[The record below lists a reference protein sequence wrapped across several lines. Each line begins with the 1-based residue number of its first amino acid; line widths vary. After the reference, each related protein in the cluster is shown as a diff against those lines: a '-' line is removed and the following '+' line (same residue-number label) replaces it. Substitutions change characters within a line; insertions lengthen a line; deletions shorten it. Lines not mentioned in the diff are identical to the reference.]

1 MTEIETEELSLDK
14 IYHLA
19 FIVFSNHGCD
29 KDNATALA
37 RTVTNAE
44 RDGSLSHGLF
54 RIPGYLASLKSGK
67 VKGDAQPI
75 IEQNLDSVITVDGN
89 FGYAPLSLEKGLP
102 ILADAAKR
110 SGIAVMRLINSFSF
124 YNPY

>member
-19 FIVFSNHGCD
+19 FNVFSNHGCD

-54 RIPGYLASLKSGK
+54 RIPGYLASLKS
-67 VKGDAQPI
+67 
-75 IEQNLDSVITVDGN
+75 
-89 FGYAPLSLEKGLP
+89 
-102 ILADAAKR
+102 
-110 SGIAVMRLINSFSF
+110 
-124 YNPY
+124 